1 MKLKFKILLRLL
13 IDKYRL
19 YYSPIKTKMVD
30 ALTCISRH
38 GGVVAVTSSLVSAT
52 GASGVG
58 CLTGQGQDG

>member
-38 GGVVAVTSSLVSAT
+38 GGVVAVTSSLSFSHW
-52 GASGVG
+52 G
-58 CLTGQGQDG
+58 